1 MKQVI
6 CKISESK
13 GLVKRN
19 TNYFF
24 FFFTVLFLSQSYD
37 YLRFD
42 SWFWMAEIGS
52 DVKIEIFAVSKVMFW
67 FPKCFPGQSALIFT
81 QHVYLFIYYNVVYKQ

>member
-24 FFFTVLFLSQSYD
+24 FTVLFLSQSYD
-37 YLRFD
+37 YLGFD
-42 SWFWMAEIGS
+42 SWFWMVEIGS
-52 DVKIEIFAVSKVMFW
+52 DVKIEIFPVSKVMFW
-67 FPKCFPGQSALIFT
+67 FPRQSVLIFT
-81 QHVYLFIYYNVVYKQ
+81 QNVYLFIYFTVVYKQ